1 MVYWPGGDIV
11 EAEGAGT
18 GAVQKVVTH
27 ECPRTGVQIADWDY
41 QKHVAR
47 FSTKVTENIYL
58 GNDENANDLKQLKHS
73 KDTITHV
80 LVVARGGKK
89 PFETEGLEYQIV
101 EVDDLPAEPIDKNFR
116 ESIDFIEKVVEAK
129 GKVLVHDD
137 TGISRSPTIILA
149 YLIKNGETYKNAVK
163 TLNDC
168 RKKMFQEP
176 VKPNH
181 GFVRQ
186 LKNYEKSL

>member
-11 EAEGAGT
+11 EAEGSGT
-18 GAVQKVVTH
+18 QVVQKVVTH
-27 ECPRTGVQIADWDY
+27 ACPRTGVQIADWDFE
-41 QKHVAR
+41 KHVAQ

-58 GNDENANDLKQLKHS
+58 GNDYNAKDLKQLQHS
-73 KDTITHV
+73 NDSITHV
-80 LVVARGGKK
+80 LVVKRGGKK
-89 PFETEGLEYQIV
+89 PFEQDGIV
-101 EVDDLPAEPIDKNFR
+101 YRIIEVDDLPAEDITQNFPDAISFIDKAVN
-116 ESIDFIEKVVEAK
+116 AK

-137 TGISRSPTIILA
+137 TGLSRSATIVLA
-149 YLIKNGETYKNAVK
+149 YHIKKGNQYKAALK
-163 TLNDC
+163 MLNDA
-168 RKKMFQEP
+168 RKNMFQKP